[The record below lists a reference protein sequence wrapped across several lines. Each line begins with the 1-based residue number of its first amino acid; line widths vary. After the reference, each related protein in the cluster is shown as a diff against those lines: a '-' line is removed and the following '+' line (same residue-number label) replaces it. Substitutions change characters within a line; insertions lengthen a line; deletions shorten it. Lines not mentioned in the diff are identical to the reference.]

1 MTNAKTV
8 RDLLELSPPLS
19 PFLSPVRCPL
29 GSPWHYRR
37 AGVYRSALPD
47 SWRLVHSTLGS
58 VDMGLWQFL
67 GVLALSV
74 VIFVCMLDTDWKR
87 KLLRHHGEKN
97 S

>member
-1 MTNAKTV
+1 M
-8 RDLLELSPPLS
+8 SI
-19 PFLSPVRCPL
+19 
-29 GSPWHYRR
+29 
-37 AGVYRSALPD
+37 
-47 SWRLVHSTLGS
+47 
-58 VDMGLWQFL
+58 WQFL